1 MKLTGLFKRGAA
13 CLCTA
18 AILMGGISAFALSPA
33 LPDEPAPAE
42 LSVTN
47 AVSEA
52 QLRSALS
59 QLTVTYDSEAEG
71 WQIDSPYEE
80 ASMEKA
86 SCGLYPYLFVTNDDP
101 TVYLSLGMTYFGN
114 KKLDMK
120 SVRVETEDNYYD
132 FTCDEEFIG
141 GYDND
146 LKSWFDYELFDM
158 DDSTSWLNEWLA
170 AKSVTATFTG
180 RDGSTK
186 TYTLTKDNVQ
196 AIRDILDAGATC
208 SVTQVEELAGVLN
221 GLKTPPKLV
230 VTDSQAF
237 GKVKQIVPESIKLT
251 SFSIL
256 FARYKGVLE
265 TAVRGAAAIENL
277 KASDRILISEGCT
290 HHRQCG
296 DIGTV
301 KLPAWIHKHT
311 GKDFEFEFTSGG
323 GFPEDLSPYALIV
336 HCGGCMLNEREMQFR
351 QSSAEEK
358 GVPYTNYGIL
368 IAYINGILKRSLAP
382 FDEYT
387 SMI

>member
-18 AILMGGISAFALSPA
+18 AILMGGVSAFALSPA

-59 QLTVTYDSEAEG
+59 KLTVTYDSEAEG

-132 FTCDEEFIG
+132 FTCGEEF
-141 GYDND
+141 
-146 LKSWFDYELFDM
+146 M
-158 DDSTSWLNEWLA
+158 DDETSWLNEWLA

-180 RDGSTK
+180 KDGSTK
-186 TYTLTKDNVQ
+186 TYTLTKDNLQ
-196 AIRDILDAGATC
+196 AIRDILNAYDTLLGSDVSTAR
-208 SVTQVEELAGVLN
+208 VVL
-221 GLKTPPKLV
+221 
-230 VTDSQAF
+230 
-237 GKVKQIVPESIKLT
+237 
-251 SFSIL
+251 
-256 FARYKGVLE
+256 
-265 TAVRGAAAIENL
+265 
-277 KASDRILISEGCT
+277 
-290 HHRQCG
+290 
-296 DIGTV
+296 
-301 KLPAWIHKHT
+301 
-311 GKDFEFEFTSGG
+311 
-323 GFPEDLSPYALIV
+323 
-336 HCGGCMLNEREMQFR
+336 
-351 QSSAEEK
+351 
-358 GVPYTNYGIL
+358 
-368 IAYINGILKRSLAP
+368 RSLVK
-382 FDEYT
+382 
-387 SMI
+387 

>member
-18 AILMGGISAFALSPA
+18 AILMGGVSAFALTPA

-59 QLTVTYDSEAEG
+59 KLTVTYDSEAEG

-132 FTCDEEFIG
+132 FTCGEEFIG

-146 LKSWFDYELFDM
+146 LKAWFAYELFDM
-158 DDSTSWLNEWLA
+158 DDETSWLNEWLA

-180 RDGSTK
+180 KDGST
-186 TYTLTKDNVQ
+186 
-196 AIRDILDAGATC
+196 
-208 SVTQVEELAGVLN
+208 
-221 GLKTPPKLV
+221 
-230 VTDSQAF
+230 
-237 GKVKQIVPESIKLT
+237 
-251 SFSIL
+251 
-256 FARYKGVLE
+256 
-265 TAVRGAAAIENL
+265 
-277 KASDRILISEGCT
+277 
-290 HHRQCG
+290 
-296 DIGTV
+296 
-301 KLPAWIHKHT
+301 
-311 GKDFEFEFTSGG
+311 
-323 GFPEDLSPYALIV
+323 
-336 HCGGCMLNEREMQFR
+336 
-351 QSSAEEK
+351 
-358 GVPYTNYGIL
+358 
-368 IAYINGILKRSLAP
+368 
-382 FDEYT
+382 
-387 SMI
+387 

>member
-18 AILMGGISAFALSPA
+18 AILMGGVSAFALSPA

-59 QLTVTYDSEAEG
+59 KLTVTYDSEAEG

-146 LKSWFDYELFDM
+146 LKAWFDYVR
-158 DDSTSWLNEWLA
+158 A
-170 AKSVTATFTG
+170 ASIRAHKAKEKILCRQHFQS
-180 RDGSTK
+180 DGSDR
-186 TYTLTKDNVQ
+186 Y
-196 AIRDILDAGATC
+196 
-208 SVTQVEELAGVLN
+208 
-221 GLKTPPKLV
+221 PKLP
-230 VTDSQAF
+230 SYY
-237 GKVKQIVPESIKLT
+237 GMRHNRCRSHWNLLY
-251 SFSIL
+251 SFPD
-256 FARYKGVLE
+256 RY
-265 TAVRGAAAIENL
+265 
-277 KASDRILISEGCT
+277 RILLIQYS
-290 HHRQCG
+290 
-296 DIGTV
+296 
-301 KLPAWIHKHT
+301 
-311 GKDFEFEFTSGG
+311 
-323 GFPEDLSPYALIV
+323 LS
-336 HCGGCMLNEREMQFR
+336 CF
-351 QSSAEEK
+351 
-358 GVPYTNYGIL
+358 
-368 IAYINGILKRSLAP
+368 YIQ
-382 FDEYT
+382 
-387 SMI
+387 